1 MFQFITKKAEY
12 ISFIDNYMILLFHFK
27 NKVFEGKYRQIR
39 VIIQSIIRRIRSDFV
54 MIDATGRK
62 RKYTLFY

>member
-54 MIDATGRK
+54 TIDVVRRK
-62 RKYTLFY
+62 MKSCLFY